1 MLNNP
6 LFRDP
11 CNTPFLSAKLIM
23 DNPGYNDVT
32 ISMLTDLRKDIQ
44 TILDKSGFITSQ
56 LSGSG
61 GMSFDLISRRDDLL
75 ILMKLSISAEGLS
88 RNLSG
93 EMLTLSRVLKGSPIL
108 LLPSS
113 PSQRFQDGVLYVRYG
128 VPLMTLNTLFD
139 YLIEEVPPM
148 IYKGSSGFFVT
159 LDGTMLRTRRNSLN
173 ISLGA
178 LADAVGVSRRAI
190 QMYESGMGA
199 DLEVALKLENILRV
213 PLILPLDPFS
223 TSEELQAIRDGLD
236 VLEGMKKEVLEHLD
250 SIGMEVIPT
259 QKCPFDALARE
270 KKELLLASVG
280 GSKEG
285 LQHKAENLS
294 RISKVTGG
302 DQMVVVSDKIRTR
315 RIGDTPVMRIS
326 EIKGAKDVER
336 LIQLIRER

>member
-1 MLNNP
+1 MLP
-6 LFRDP
+6 
-11 CNTPFLSAKLIM
+11 
-23 DNPGYNDVT
+23 
-32 ISMLTDLRKDIQ
+32 DLRKDIQ

-56 LSGSG
+56 LASPG
-61 GMSFDLISRRDDLL
+61 GMSFDMISRRDDLL
-75 ILMKLSISAEGLS
+75 ILMKLALTAEGLS
-88 RNLSG
+88 RGLAS
-93 EMLTLSRVLKGSPIL
+93 EMLALARVLKGSPVIVI
-108 LLPSS
+108 PSS
-113 PSQRFQDGVLYVRYG
+113 AAQRFQDGVLYIRFG
-128 VPLMTLNTLFD
+128 VPLMTFNTLFD

-159 LDGTMLRTRRNSLN
+159 LDGALLRTRRNALN

-178 LADAVGVSRRAI
+178 VADAVGVSRRAV

-223 TSEELQAIRDGLD
+223 SSDELQTIRDGLD
-236 VLEGMKKEVLEHLD
+236 VLEGMKKEVIEHLD

-280 GSKEG
+280 GSKQG
-285 LQHKAENLS
+285 LQYKAENLS

-302 DQMVVVSDKIRTR
+302 DQMMVVSDRIKTR
-315 RIGDTPVMRIS
+315 KIGDTPVMRIS
-326 EIKGAKDVER
+326 EIKGAKDVKR